1 MRTTLYTTSSSS
13 VQSVLSTLLNTT
25 SSSASNTDICSDT
38 ISGNVNS
45 SYAVNR
51 SIDAT
56 SSNSRDVINIVS
68 NSSSSSS
75 SSSNVSTYNQDALN
89 TIVLKAAEKGKSFTE
104 AEKYI
109 FNNIYMNKFS
119 GKEVVW
125 MDFWRYYL
133 DECKKHIIV
142 NGTDDVYFR
151 SKDQLKERMKTIKRI
166 VDAGTEN
173 KSVHIKNFFTTQS

>member
-1 MRTTLYTTSSSS
+1 MYVACQQQLQT
-13 VQSVLSTLLNTT
+13 
-25 SSSASNTDICSDT
+25 
-38 ISGNVNS
+38 
-45 SYAVNR
+45 
-51 SIDAT
+51 
-56 SSNSRDVINIVS
+56 SNSIQHFEIS
-68 NSSSSSS
+68 NFDAAE
-75 SSSNVSTYNQDALN
+75 NPNGYNQQLQPGD
-89 TIVLKAAEKGKSFTE
+89 
-104 AEKYI
+104 
-109 FNNIYMNKFS
+109 MNKFS